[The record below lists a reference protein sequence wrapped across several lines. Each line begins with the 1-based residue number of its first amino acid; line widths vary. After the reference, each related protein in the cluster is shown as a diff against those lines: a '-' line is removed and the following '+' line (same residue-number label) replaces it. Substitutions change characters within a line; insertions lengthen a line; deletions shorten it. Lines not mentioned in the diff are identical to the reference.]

1 MGVLSCVDDDKHMGV
16 EGATEIAGRAISA
29 FSDTTWYL
37 SNSHVSYELTSS
49 QLESGF
55 NVKRRIWQQV
65 HIK

>member
-1 MGVLSCVDDDKHMGV
+1 MLSCVDDDDKHMGV